1 MKRSNLFSRQPSS
14 RRRAAVA
21 VMTGLTMVVLL
32 VFASFAVDLGF
43 VRAVCGEMQHTADTA
58 ALAGAS
64 ALYKTDEADVEKVTS
79 RAAAMI
85 ERMQKSQG
93 FSDLE
98 SQVIEVGS
106 FNSRTGAF
114 VAIDDPG
121 ASKPFAVRV
130 RSFRV
135 KTPLF
140 FAAVI
145 GHYSTD
151 VSREAI
157 AVGSSPCNGIWGLRG
172 VRVIGDIVTDS
183 YESEGGLY
191 TADTAGDNGDIC
203 SGRNVTLNGGVEING
218 DIMSGFGYEVNVNG
232 GSSEVTGLTTAN
244 SGPVSGPALDFGDVT
259 YVNDNAN
266 IGLTDGGRLPW
277 RVGLGADLSIG
288 AGDNLNLPAG
298 RYYLDSLTMRANA
311 TITVSGPTT
320 LYISGD
326 VTAAGAGIVSATMN
340 PADLS
345 IIAAGTHFDI
355 GGSYDFYGSVL
366 APNAA
371 VGLHGDAGFYGALIG
386 GTVEI
391 NGNTQI
397 HVDESLPLAD
407 FFQPPQPQLVR

>member
-1 MKRSNLFSRQPSS
+1 
-14 RRRAAVA
+14 
-21 VMTGLTMVVLL
+21 MTGLTMVVLL

-64 ALYKTDEADVEKVTS
+64 ALYKTDEADVEKVTA
-79 RAAAMI
+79 RASAMI
-85 ERMQKSQG
+85 ERMQKSQN
-93 FSDLE
+93 FRDME

-114 VAIDDPG
+114 VAIDDPE

-130 RSFRV
+130 RSFRM

-157 AVGSSPCNGIWGLRG
+157 SVGSSPCNGIWGLRG
-172 VRVIGDIVTDS
+172 VRVIGDVVTDS
-183 YESEGGLY
+183 YHSEDGAY
-191 TADTAGDNGDIC
+191 AADTADDNGDIC

-218 DIMSGFGYEVNVNG
+218 DVMCGFGYEVNANG
-232 GSSEVTGLTTAN
+232 SSSEVTGLTSAN
-244 SGPVSGPALDFGDVT
+244 SGPVSGPELDFGDVRF
-259 YVNDNAN
+259 VNDNAL
-266 IGLTDGGRLPW
+266 IGLTDGGRVPW
-277 RVGLGADLSIG
+277 AAGLGANMSIR

-298 RYYLDSLTMRANA
+298 RYYLDSLTMRSDA

-320 LYISGD
+320 IYIGGD
-326 VTAAGAGIVSATMN
+326 VTAAGAGIVSATLD
-340 PADLS
+340 PKDLS
-345 IIAAGTHFDI
+345 IISAGTHFSI

-366 APNAA
+366 APNAD
-371 VGLHGDAGFYGALIG
+371 VVLTGDAGYYGVLIG
-386 GTVEI
+386 GTVEMR
-391 NGNTQI
+391 GNTQV

-407 FFQPPQPQLVR
+407 FFQPPPPQLVR